1 MGNQSQI
8 DHNDN
13 ETLKKAQNNDKHDK
27 HNVLKI
33 FKSERSDFSRFKE
46 MILRYEYYNKLLK
59 LTFKNNPVLR
69 ILYEP
74 ESNFNDYY
82 MQMFYILKDIN
93 YVNYQECI
101 KLSERRYHPNIN
113 GERNNSSSAVSNLN
127 KVKFNISNYNNI
139 QRNSKKKS
147 TVLSHNSLKIIN
159 KSNLKKNSTFDI
171 PIPEQNNSHYFNFR
185 YNNNGEKTLYSEL
198 VYLMEKICVYD
209 IKKIKKILLIYPI
222 NNLRWIIWLA
232 MARAKYKKTQNV
244 LNVSNSDIYA
254 DLVEKVELKDDSLM
268 FELHNTLKELKVYKC
283 NWSISLYKIIKCLLL
298 YERDTKYES
307 GMNILIGVPLL
318 ISDCNEEDT
327 FFFARY
333 LFSSYY
339 GLGLSFFFAKDE
351 LLLNYLVFIVHIL
364 TKERFPDIYE
374 HLKFLNIVDD
384 LWIKKWIKTFFS
396 SIFDLSI
403 TIRVWDCVIAVGLK
417 FLVNYSLA
425 IFEYFRDKYMSLKK
439 VKDFLEFFDYDLR
452 KKYQTKKDIIFFR
465 ENIIKL
471 AQSYNIPD
479 GKYQLIEKE
488 YLSLLFY
495 EQDKTTSRSEPFDS
509 SKTINNYYSN
519 NDSLDDEQYHVK
531 LILRTLLYIP
541 SNYLENNVED
551 KVINKFKKKKTS
563 KWIDQKSLKRI
574 EENEKDSEMS
584 FMDENYQDSSKSKES
599 KKNKK
604 ENEEIY
610 SNIDNSSINNKMNQS
625 NRTDSI
631 LKFDDD
637 ENLPEEINLN
647 PLHKF
652 SNNLIAKSNSLSDMN
667 LFDLKKSKFIN
678 NANKNL
684 IDVDINEN
692 DEEAKGDLINSSKD
706 DISEN
711 KSDIVFIDSN
721 SSKFFNK
728 YNNNK
733 KVDDDEY
740 ICNKE
745 EMLKKSVDKSE
756 ESSSYDI
763 TRELSFHKEQLPD
776 LINKL

>member
-139 QRNSKKKS
+139 QKNSKKKS

-171 PIPEQNNSHYFNFR
+171 LIPEQNNSHYFNFR

-652 SNNLIAKSNSLSDMN
+652 SNNLIAKTNSLSDMN

-728 YNNNK
+728 YNNK

>member
-1 MGNQSQI
+1 MG
-8 DHNDN
+8 NDN
-13 ETLKKAQNNDKHDK
+13 ETLKKDKNNDK

-46 MILRYEYYNKLLK
+46 MILRYEYYHKLLK
-59 LTFKNNPVLR
+59 LSFKNNPVLK

-74 ESNFNDYY
+74 ESTFNDYY

-93 YVNYQECI
+93 YLNYQECI

-113 GERNNSSSAVSNLN
+113 GERNNSALANLN
-127 KVKFNISNYNNI
+127 KVKFNLSTNNNMK
-139 QRNSKKKS
+139 QNPKKKS
-147 TVLSHNSLKIIN
+147 TVFTHNSLKMLN
-159 KSNLKKNSTFDI
+159 QSNLKKNPTFDI
-171 PIPEQNNSHYFNFR
+171 PIPEQGDPHYFSFR

-232 MARAKYKKTQNV
+232 LARAKYKKTQNV
-244 LNVSNSDIYA
+244 LNVSNSDIYSE
-254 DLVEKVELKDDSLM
+254 LVEKVELKDDSLM

-364 TKERFPDIYE
+364 TKEKFPDIYE

-384 LWIKKWIKTFFS
+384 LWIKKWLKTFFS

-479 GKYQLIEKE
+479 GKYQLLEKE

-495 EQDKTTSRSEPFDS
+495 DKDRTTSRSEPFDS
-509 SKTINNYYSN
+509 SKTVNNYYSN
-519 NDSLDDEQYHVK
+519 NDSLDGEQYHVK
-531 LILRTLLYIP
+531 QILRTLLYIP
-541 SNYLENNVED
+541 SDYLENNVED
-551 KVINKFKKKKTS
+551 KVINKFKKKKAS

-574 EENEKDSEMS
+574 EENEKDSEIS
-584 FMDENYQDSSKSKES
+584 FIEENLSHSSKSKDS
-599 KKNKK
+599 KKSKN

-610 SNIDNSSINNKMNQS
+610 SNIEKSTVNNKIDQLNQS
-625 NRTDSI
+625 DST
-631 LKFDDD
+631 LRFDD
-637 ENLPEEINLN
+637 EILPEEINLN

-652 SNNLIAKSNSLSDMN
+652 SNNLIAKSNSLSDKN
-667 LFDLKKSKFIN
+667 LIDFKKSKFRN
-678 NANKNL
+678 NANKIL
-684 IDVDINEN
+684 IDVDVNEN
-692 DEEAKGDLINSSKD
+692 GEEEKGDLINSSKD

-711 KSDIVFIDSN
+711 KSDIVFIESN
-721 SSKFFNK
+721 SSNFFNK

-733 KVDDDEY
+733 KVDEDEY
-740 ICNKE
+740 VCNKE

-756 ESSSYDI
+756 ESSNYDI

-776 LINKL
+776 LINK

>member
-13 ETLKKAQNNDKHDK
+13 ETLKKAPNNDKHDK

-222 NNLRWIIWLA
+222 NNLRSIIWLA

-254 DLVEKVELKDDSLM
+254 ELVDKVELKDDSLM
-268 FELHNTLKELKVYKC
+268 FELHNTLKEIKVYKC

-631 LKFDDD
+631 LKFDD

-652 SNNLIAKSNSLSDMN
+652 SNNLIAKTNSLSDMN

-728 YNNNK
+728 YNNK

>member
-1 MGNQSQI
+1 MGNQYQ
-8 DHNDN
+8 N
-13 ETLKKAQNNDKHDK
+13 EHKENEDLKKASNNEK

-33 FKSERSDFSRFKE
+33 FKSERSDFTRFKE
-46 MILRYEYYNKLLK
+46 MILRYEYYHKLLK
-59 LTFKNNPVLR
+59 LSFKNNPVLKL
-69 ILYEP
+69 LYEP
-74 ESNFNDYY
+74 ESNSNEYY

-101 KLSERRYHPNIN
+101 KLSERRYHQNMR
-113 GERNNSSSAVSNLN
+113 EEKSNSNSGLMNLN
-127 KVKFNISNYNNI
+127 KVKFNLSSNNNLKS
-139 QRNSKKKS
+139 NPKKKS
-147 TVLSHNSLKIIN
+147 TVFTHNSLKLVN

-171 PIPEQNNSHYFNFR
+171 PIPEQGDHYFNFR

-198 VYLMEKICVYD
+198 VYIMEKICVYD

-232 MARAKYKKTQNV
+232 MARANYKKTQNM
-244 LNVSNSDIYA
+244 LNVSNSDIYSE
-254 DLVEKVELKDDSLM
+254 LVEKVELKDDSLM

-318 ISDCNEEDT
+318 ISDCKEEDT

-339 GLGLSFFFAKDE
+339 GLGLSFFFARDE
-351 LLLNYLVFIVHIL
+351 LLLNYLVFIVHVL
-364 TKERFPDIYE
+364 TKEKFPDIYE
-374 HLKFLNIVDD
+374 YLKTLNIVDD

-452 KKYQTKKDIIFFR
+452 KKYKTPKDIIFFR

-479 GKYQLIEKE
+479 GKYQLMEKE

-495 EQDKTTSRSEPFDS
+495 DKDKTTSRSEPFDS

-541 SNYLENNVED
+541 SDYLENNVED

-584 FMDENYQDSSKSKES
+584 FKDEDDSDSSKSKSSENS
-599 KKNKK
+599 KK

-610 SNIDNSSINNKMNQS
+610 SNVDNSSVNNNIDQS
-625 NRTDSI
+625 NKSDSI
-631 LKFDDD
+631 LKFED
-637 ENLPEEINLN
+637 ENLPDEINLN

-652 SNNLIAKSNSLSDMN
+652 SNNNLIAKTNSFRDSNII
-667 LFDLKKSKFIN
+667 DLKKNKSKI
-678 NANKNL
+678 NANRNL
-684 IDVDINEN
+684 IDADINEIG
-692 DEEAKGDLINSSKD
+692 EEAKEDLINSSND

-711 KSDIVFIDSN
+711 KSDIVFIESN
-721 SSKFFNK
+721 SSLLFNRF
-728 YNNNK
+728 NNK

-745 EMLKKSVDKSE
+745 EIIKRSIIDKSE
-756 ESSSYDI
+756 ESSNYEI
-763 TRELSFHKEQLPD
+763 TRELSFHKEQLPE
-776 LINKL
+776 LINK

>member
-13 ETLKKAQNNDKHDK
+13 ETLKKAPNNDKHDK

-652 SNNLIAKSNSLSDMN
+652 SNNLIAKTNSLSDMN

>member
-1 MGNQSQI
+1 
-8 DHNDN
+8 
-13 ETLKKAQNNDKHDK
+13 
-27 HNVLKI
+27 
-33 FKSERSDFSRFKE
+33 
-46 MILRYEYYNKLLK
+46 
-59 LTFKNNPVLR
+59 
-69 ILYEP
+69 
-74 ESNFNDYY
+74 
-82 MQMFYILKDIN
+82 
-93 YVNYQECI
+93 
-101 KLSERRYHPNIN
+101 
-113 GERNNSSSAVSNLN
+113 
-127 KVKFNISNYNNI
+127 
-139 QRNSKKKS
+139 
-147 TVLSHNSLKIIN
+147 
-159 KSNLKKNSTFDI
+159 
-171 PIPEQNNSHYFNFR
+171 
-185 YNNNGEKTLYSEL
+185 
-198 VYLMEKICVYD
+198 MEKICVYD

-652 SNNLIAKSNSLSDMN
+652 SNNLIAKTNSLSDMN

-692 DEEAKGDLINSSKD
+692 DGEAKGDLINSSKD

-728 YNNNK
+728 YNNK

>member
-13 ETLKKAQNNDKHDK
+13 ETLKKAPNNDKHDK

-652 SNNLIAKSNSLSDMN
+652 SNNLIAKTNSLSDMN

-728 YNNNK
+728 YNNK

-745 EMLKKSVDKSE
+745 EMLKKNVDKSE

>member
-13 ETLKKAQNNDKHDK
+13 ETLKKAPNNDKHDK

-652 SNNLIAKSNSLSDMN
+652 SNNLIAKTNSLSDMN

-728 YNNNK
+728 YNNK

>member
-652 SNNLIAKSNSLSDMN
+652 SNNLIAKTNSLSDMN